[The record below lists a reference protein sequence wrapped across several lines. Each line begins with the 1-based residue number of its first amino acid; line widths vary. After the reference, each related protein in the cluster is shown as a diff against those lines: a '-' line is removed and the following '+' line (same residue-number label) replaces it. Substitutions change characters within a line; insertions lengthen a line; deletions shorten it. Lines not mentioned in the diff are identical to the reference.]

1 MVQERGNKDL
11 DSAMGL
17 EKKRQWPFLSSCLPC
32 SLQLSCRDLHPGV
45 LPPWLLSFFSVLS
58 INPIMA
64 LNHERMM
71 LSPCP
76 TESLG
81 GTSLSALL
89 LPAPIGSV
97 NVSFMKRGHLISLSV
112 GLKTALSALSPW
124 LAISNSQRKKATKP
138 VIRF

>member
-1 MVQERGNKDL
+1 MVQESRNKDL

-32 SLQLSCRDLHPGV
+32 SLQLSCRDLHPGG

-81 GTSLSALL
+81 GASLSALL